1 MCAFMPLGVRMPSGI
16 FLPMLNS
23 ICAAGV
29 RRTAQAEGN
38 PTLAPALSIRL
49 KKYGRFSTSGV
60 LSGHLVRHN

>member
-16 FLPMLNS
+16 FLPMLNR

-29 RRTAQAEGN
+29 GRTAQAVGN
-38 PTLAPALSIRL
+38 PIFAPAFSIRL

-60 LSGHLVRHN
+60 LNGHLVRHN